1 MNTVVWLQ
9 LTGSFTS
16 VYEDVAKTL
25 HFWRMRKFIKL
36 YTLASGKSA
45 GQQLFLANTLA
56 GDLNPLI
63 ANCMDPSSFGKE
75 DKKCFIAISLALRSD
90 PDKLIYLTDN
100 VKRMYSVKLF
110 WLENLPDA
118 GLNQN
123 LKCSRSQS

>member
-1 MNTVVWLQ
+1 
-9 LTGSFTS
+9 
-16 VYEDVAKTL
+16 
-25 HFWRMRKFIKL
+25 MRKFIKL
-36 YTLASGKSA
+36 YTLASGKST

-100 VKRMYSVKLF
+100 VKRMEVAKDVKFQVVLVRR
-110 WLENLPDA
+110 PDNEIE
-118 GLNQN
+118 LDPEIVKDTPIISSLQEIEFVDDTT
-123 LKCSRSQS
+123 KPKDCC